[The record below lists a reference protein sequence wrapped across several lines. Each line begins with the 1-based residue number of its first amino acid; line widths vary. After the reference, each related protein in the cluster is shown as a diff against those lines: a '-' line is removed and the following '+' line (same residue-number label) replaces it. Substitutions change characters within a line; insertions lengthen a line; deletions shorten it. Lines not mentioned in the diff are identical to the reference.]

1 MKVYQRGFL
10 TIVAIFLACMFQ
22 SQLVMAQSISILE
35 ELQVG
40 AAVILE
46 ATIEIK
52 QEEIEEFIEWK
63 IKERQRENAINS
75 LVMANVNEYV
85 NMRSEADQNTDITG
99 VLYKDCGGTLIEQ
112 DDEWSL
118 IQSGNVVGWVK
129 NAYLL
134 FGEEAAEEAQ
144 KLGRYIAVVDTDAL
158 RVRKDTSE
166 ESGIYGLVAMGER
179 VDVVEETD
187 EWIGI
192 EYEGNIGYLSA
203 VYLDVEFEVDH
214 AESIESIKERERI
227 EAEKKAALQ
236 QSYAAIQANVSDLD
250 LLAALIYCEAGGESY
265 EGKLAVGAV
274 VMNRVRSP
282 GYPNTIF
289 GVIYASGQFTPAM
302 NGKVEQRI
310 ALGSPASCYQ
320 AAQEA
325 LNGVSNVGSFTRFRR
340 AGNIDGYIIGNHVF
354 Y

>member
-1 MKVYQRGFL
+1 MEIYKQGVM
-10 TIVAIFLACMFQ
+10 TIIMIFLMCMFRYQ
-22 SQLVMAQSISILE
+22 VVEAQSICILD
-35 ELQVG
+35 ELHVG

-46 ATIEIK
+46 ATIEIE
-52 QEEIEEFIEWK
+52 QEEMEKFIEWK
-63 IKERQRENAINS
+63 TKELQRENTINS

-85 NMRSEADQNTDITG
+85 NVRSESDQDSDIMG
-99 VLYKDCGGTLIEQ
+99 VLYRDCGGTLLEQ
-112 DDEWSL
+112 GEEWSQ
-118 IQSGNVVGWVK
+118 IQSGDVIGWVK

-158 RVRKDTSE
+158 RVRKEASAE
-166 ESGIYGLVAMGER
+166 AGIYGLVALGER
-179 VDVVEETD
+179 VDVLEETE
-187 EWIGI
+187 EWISI
-192 EYEGNIGYLSA
+192 EYEGDVGYLSA
-203 VYLDVEFEVDH
+203 MYLDVEFEVDH
-214 AESIESIKERERI
+214 AESMESILERERI

-236 QSYAAIQANVSDLD
+236 KSYDAIQANVSDLD

-265 EGKLAVGAV
+265 EGKLAVGSV
-274 VMNRVRSP
+274 VMNRVRSA

-325 LNGVSNVGSFTRFRR
+325 LNGVSNVGDFTRFRR
-340 AGNIDGYIIGNHVF
+340 AGNVDGYIIGNHVF